1 MFHLVVRPVPVYLVY
16 VLRGIMFM
24 QELKSTVKKH
34 IDDTANMIKL
44 KSDRVYVMQYI
55 KRGELYKWKH
65 SENNNENKKQKELL
79 ILFIL

>member
-1 MFHLVVRPVPVYLVY
+1 MFHLVVTSVPVYLFYARVY
-16 VLRGIMFM
+16 VLRGIMFT

-55 KRGELYKWKH
+55 ERGLCRYGL
-65 SENNNENKKQKELL
+65 S
-79 ILFIL
+79 